1 MDAISLS
8 SVACASA
15 RCEMRSIRV
24 AKTAR
29 SRAIARS
36 TSAIES
42 FGGGGGMDIFSD
54 IWVFDMAAKEWIE
67 VSTRA

>member
-1 MDAISLS
+1 MRGHRYESGGGEVERLLVDAP
-8 SVACASA
+8 V
-15 RCEMRSIRV
+15 V
-24 AKTAR
+24 
-29 SRAIARS
+29 
-36 TSAIES
+36 